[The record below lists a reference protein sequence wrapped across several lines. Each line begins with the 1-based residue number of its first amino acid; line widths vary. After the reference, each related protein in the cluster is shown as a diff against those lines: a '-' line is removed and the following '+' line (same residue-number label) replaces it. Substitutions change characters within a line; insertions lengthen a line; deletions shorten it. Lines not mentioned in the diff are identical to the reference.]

1 MRGIYQKFKKAIED
15 GLLYILTNG
24 FFTQVIA
31 FLSSTIIIRYLPKLE
46 YGNYVN
52 ANNLYSY
59 FTVFVGMGFATAV
72 LQFCSESRSQKE
84 KNDIYCFTLI
94 EGTIFNIVLCLTI
107 IILSVFK
114 WGDSAKVG
122 QYLLMMSCLPLFSYF
137 SSYFQVVLR
146 IKNLNREYSFTGMIN
161 AVAVFA
167 INILLSRIFGVVS
180 LIISQYAGSII
191 SMVISILY
199 LKKTGNYDISFATAR
214 RLDTGDKRSLES
226 YALLGA
232 ITNFTSNILVLI
244 DITCLGMISS
254 DPQLLAGYKV
264 ASVIPSAMLFI
275 SSSMVLYYYPKL
287 VHLYYENLEVF
298 LAELKAIRI
307 MFVIINGVIA
317 FGLFVFAP
325 IIIAL
330 LFGNQ
335 YKESVGIF
343 RLLCLNYFI
352 FSSYRKLYGNII
364 ALIKKVKVNFVNTA
378 LAGIL
383 NIVLNFFFI
392 NKYGAMGAAVATIC
406 VSIFTTAFS
415 IIYFHMFLK
424 KFKSSI

>member
-94 EGTIFNIVLCLTI
+94 EGTIFNIVLCLII

>member
-94 EGTIFNIVLCLTI
+94 EGTIFNIVLCLII

-146 IKNLNREYSFTGMIN
+146 IKSLNREYSFTGMIN